1 MIFKTILLASF
12 LTIVSS
18 CQTSRTYPCSPC
30 GAGKVVGAAPD
41 AFGFNEWDPC
51 DEKYETRT
59 CGFMQAVSKTK
70 DQEACGLF
78 QLFAKIN
85 CDCQPITPKPTRK
98 PTRKPTSKPT
108 RKPTKNKNKLRRQI

>member
-18 CQTSRTYPCSPC
+18 CQTTRSYPCAPC
-30 GAGKVVGAAPD
+30 GVGKVVGAAPD
-41 AFGFNEWDPC
+41 AFGFYEWSVC
-51 DEKYETRT
+51 DEKYVKRT
-59 CGFMQAVSKTK
+59 CVDMQSWGKTK
-70 DQEACGLF
+70 DQEACGLL
-78 QLFAKIN
+78 QLFAKLN
-85 CDCQPITPKPTRK
+85 CDCQPITAKPTRK